1 MHLGAIHVPQ
11 EQFTAQSIHAQIIA
25 GDADARN
32 LLSKRMEF
40 ANKRMKK
47 SVKSGDMRGGF
58 DTLQFPPPENACVL
72 GGD

>member
-1 MHLGAIHVPQ
+1 MKI
-11 EQFTAQSIHAQIIA
+11 
-25 GDADARN
+25 
-32 LLSKRMEF
+32 
-40 ANKRMKK
+40 ANKKNDKK